1 MVSVIEYVCDIRG
14 CITRGLSWA
23 LGLVYG
29 ITAVDV
35 MFFVLNISI
44 NKQLRLLN
52 THFIKA
58 TY

>member
-1 MVSVIEYVCDIRG
+1 MVPVIEYVCDIRG

-23 LGLVYG
+23 LRLVYV
-29 ITAVDV
+29 INAVDV
-35 MFFVLNISI
+35 IFFVLNTDV

-52 THFIKA
+52 THFIQA